1 MSALRKLY
9 VLTTIWRAATD
20 GVRSDD
26 PRGRHLDGPARHHCP
41 GADRAACLA
50 DAQRLELAGWY
61 RRPGWSILESRKRI
75 SRSRSRLDPDR
86 AARAVTDAIKR
97 NLVAD
102 MRVSLSDYQLNH
114 IVPLDFGGAPLDLR
128 NLMLQPW
135 AGRVQCTRDGRS

>member
-1 MSALRKLY
+1 
-9 VLTTIWRAATD
+9 
-20 GVRSDD
+20 
-26 PRGRHLDGPARHHCP
+26 
-41 GADRAACLA
+41 
-50 DAQRLELAGWY
+50 
-61 RRPGWSILESRKRI
+61 
-75 SRSRSRLDPDR
+75 
-86 AARAVTDAIKR
+86 VTDAIKR